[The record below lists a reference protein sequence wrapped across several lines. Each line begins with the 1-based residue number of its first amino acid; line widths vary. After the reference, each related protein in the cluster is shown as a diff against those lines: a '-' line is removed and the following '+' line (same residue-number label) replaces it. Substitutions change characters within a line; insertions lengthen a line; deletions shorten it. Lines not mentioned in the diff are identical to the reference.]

1 MMGYLFLVYTVLI
14 ICISRF
20 VFQDKN
26 KLVLFIYILGLA
38 VIMGLNTSN
47 ADFDMYERQY
57 LSSVYFENA
66 WFDYLEAIKSGY
78 SRDSGFA
85 FLNSIF
91 ALNGIGYVLFHFI
104 MCAMGL
110 GIIWYVVTKKVRNI
124 SFVFFLYVM
133 YPLFMD
139 IIQVR
144 NFMVEV
150 LLLIGIHLLSSQKKY
165 KVAIYIGLLLIAG
178 TFHSMGFIYVLF
190 IPFYYI
196 LKSRGAWIAK
206 IFILIGLLV
215 PLLFGKIKSSLFD
228 VATILVG
235 NDATAHYVLYVE
247 SNDMKFGYLA
257 VYGYVVVMLLVL
269 QYMNKIIQESTQVT
283 FCQKRFSDIVYSMY
297 LFCCCLLPISVVAI
311 DALRW
316 PRNLMIASYILLF
329 IYIEHNLIWNLKRI
343 VVVMLLLIISVIF
356 AYWNLYQR
364 DFINI
369 YMILDNNVFF
379 DLFDL

>member
-1 MMGYLFLVYTVLI
+1 MGYLFFVYLLLI
-14 ICISRF
+14 IFISRF
-20 VFQDKN
+20 IFRDKN
-26 KLVLFIYILGLA
+26 GLILFIYILGLA
-38 VIMGLNTSN
+38 IVMGLNTSN

-57 LSSVYFENA
+57 YSSVYFENA
-66 WFDYLEAIKSGY
+66 WFDYVEAIKSGY
-78 SRDSGFA
+78 SKDSGFA

-104 MCAMGL
+104 MCGIGL
-110 GIIWYVVTKKVRNI
+110 GTIWYVSAKKVKSI
-124 SFVFFLYVM
+124 SFIFLLYIM

-144 NFMVEV
+144 NFMVEIC
-150 LLLIGIHLLSSQKKY
+150 LLFGIHLLSTNRTY
-165 KVAIYIGLLLIAG
+165 KVAIYIGLLLVAG
-178 TFHSMGFIYVLF
+178 TFHSMGFVYVLF

-196 LKSRGAWIAK
+196 LKSRRAWVTN
-206 IFILIGLLV
+206 IFIGLGLLV

-228 VATILVG
+228 IAAILMG
-235 NDATAHYVLYVE
+235 NDVTAHYVLYVE
-247 SNDMKFGYLA
+247 SNDMKYGYLA
-257 VYGYVVVMLLVL
+257 VYGYIVVMLLIL
-269 QYMNKIIQESTQVT
+269 QYMNNIIQKSTNIT
-283 FCQKRFSDIVYSMY
+283 FSQKRFSDIVYSLY

-329 IYIEHNLIWNLKRI
+329 IYIEHNFVWNLKRI
-343 VVVMLLLIISVIF
+343 AVVIMLIVVSAIF
-356 AYWNLYQR
+356 SYWNLYQR

-379 DLFDL
+379 DLFNF